1 MQIVAC
7 NLELAVEEE
16 KRKQS
21 GLSSMRMSRTACG
34 VVLQRNPRP
43 HQRSASATQQGGSGS
58 QYGTLSPQ
66 HINNRVNVR
75 KSGASSNT
83 RSYYED
89 SYHTGRHFARHQLEE
104 AEKSKLTAANVSRR
118 DMEQGL
124 LNSPLP
130 LATAEDVRK
139 QFASEIAS
147 AAGGAGIRA
156 ADGQHSAAL
165 RMSRS
170 STKNA
175 LLFAAQLGPGRH
187 YTKPAKYK
195 NIKSVV
201 KECWA
206 SGRPMENI
214 NARLSGNKWLEGVHF
229 PAGDDQA
236 SSRAALLDHG
246 GYQGSGSSSL
256 QQPHGGTSSY
266 DLHGGPVGPNAT
278 YSYFAAAG
286 GAGSLE
292 PRPVG
297 SSSPPA
303 SADGMQLTLA
313 QQYLAVLNNHPEN
326 YFVDAGGHDGHH
338 HHRHH
343 HHHHQRHDLQDHA
356 AGAHHHHHHHAH
368 PNSHHPE
375 QQHHHHHDHAPPT
388 QLQQP
393 SGGHVAATSATTSS
407 SGGGGPMMVRHSPK
421 AGFRGSMR
429 GNSFAQPSQLQVQQ
443 GGSSSSTAGA
453 QAFDV
458 AGAASI
464 GAAQDKNMLRNPL
477 DGVGGGGSG
486 GAALMNHPQ
495 QIGGA
500 NPPVQRLQAQP
511 PGAGGAG
518 GQPSS
523 EVLGAP
529 PYHDPTQP
537 PPVPPRGT
545 SSKSNMNIAPQ
556 QWQAHLPAGTPHQGA
571 PQMFYSSTQLTH
583 GIWQADEQRV
593 VGVGPGRGSCAAT
606 TSGDQGARGASG
618 AADAALPHVQETETV
633 KVNLRGLNPTSRLYE
648 NTMSYVAANCLSLT
662 GGGERGQEKG
672 IAKALK
678 ETTPNVKGTPTLYFP
693 EPRESGS
700 TSAGAAPAGHQAPS
714 QLAGGGE
721 DAYPLVPGVPLIQ
734 LPHGG
739 TGGEQQPSCKLR
751 NLNTDTLLSSV
762 CEKLGHWIS
771 ESQRGSPTAD
781 EGANLYLRRPLHST
795 SDGGAEVVAQVVD
808 PDVSAAFRNPE
819 TRQLEA
825 RLRLLT
831 AD

>member
-1 MQIVAC
+1 MTSPIIGVSQYGGSPSLLNAPPLVGASHKNSPDYHKRGNSYCAYENYPSPSSASRGARAPASPVGRKWSYDKLMAIFEKFDRPERTGVLETENDQTDALEAGCRYLLQRLLVTSIAPRGGSSSSPEERREQEAEAGEAILRATEQFQRILRQSPVLQDILLRRRYGGGLPLALFFELMQIVAC

-246 GYQGSGSSSL
+246 GYQGSGTTPQEL
-256 QQPHGGTSSY
+256 IT
-266 DLHGGPVGPNAT
+266 T
-278 YSYFAAAG
+278 TIIT
-286 GAGSLE
+286 
-292 PRPVG
+292 R
-297 SSSPPA
+297 
-303 SADGMQLTLA
+303 
-313 QQYLAVLNNHPEN
+313 
-326 YFVDAGGHDGHH
+326 
-338 HHRHH
+338 
-343 HHHHQRHDLQDHA
+343 
-356 AGAHHHHHHHAH
+356 
-368 PNSHHPE
+368 
-375 QQHHHHHDHAPPT
+375 T
-388 QLQQP
+388 Q
-393 SGGHVAATSATTSS
+393 T
-407 SGGGGPMMVRHSPK
+407 RII
-421 AGFRGSMR
+421 R
-429 GNSFAQPSQLQVQQ
+429 
-443 GGSSSSTAGA
+443 SSSTITTTTTRRRRSCSSLRV
-453 QAFDV
+453 D
-458 AGAASI
+458 
-464 GAAQDKNMLRNPL
+464 MLRQL
-477 DGVGGGGSG
+477 
-486 GAALMNHPQ
+486 
-495 QIGGA
+495 
-500 NPPVQRLQAQP
+500 
-511 PGAGGAG
+511 
-518 GQPSS
+518 
-523 EVLGAP
+523 
-529 PYHDPTQP
+529 
-537 PPVPPRGT
+537 PPRGT